1 MIISKLVHTRGFMVN
16 YKKGKELLQDLFVLE
31 LANNHL
37 GSIDRGKN
45 IISQYSKVVRFNK
58 IKAAIKLQIRDVDN
72 FIHDDYKEDKKSRY
86 ITKTLLTKLSK
97 DDYKQ
102 LSSKIIS
109 SGCIAMATPFDEKS
123 VDTCVELEY
132 PIIKIASSDANDW
145 PLIEAIA
152 SKKIPTIVSTGGMSE
167 LDIDNISEYFN
178 NRDIPLAINHC
189 VSLYP
194 SEDHELELDQI
205 DYLKN
210 RYINN
215 IIGFSSHE
223 YHNWTNS
230 MIASYAKGA
239 RTWERHID
247 IDYDGV
253 QVSKY
258 NSLPDNIHEWF
269 QAYLKAREIC
279 GGNSSSRRVI
289 SKKETVYLDELVR
302 GIYLRKDLPEGTKI
316 SSANF
321 NKYFKLAI
329 PLLKGQLSC
338 REIVNDTIILRDLHV
353 NEPLKIDDIDSPYSK
368 SENLR
373 KIINN
378 RGT

>member
-1 MIISKLVHTRGFMVN
+1 MVKMSN
-16 YKKGKELLQDLFVLE
+16 YKKGKELLNDLFVLE

-37 GSIDRGKN
+37 GDLERGMK
-45 IISQYSKVVRFNK
+45 IISQYSKVVRYNK

-72 FIHDDYKEDKKSRY
+72 FIHDDYKNYEKSRY
-86 ITKTLLTKLSK
+86 ISKTILTKLSK
-97 DDYKQ
+97 DEYKA
-102 LSSKIIS
+102 LSDKIIN

-123 VDTCVELEY
+123 VDLCEELEY

-145 PLIEAIA
+145 PLIEAVA
-152 SKKIPTIVSTGGMSE
+152 AKKIPTIVSTGGMTE
-167 LDIDNISEYFN
+167 LDIDNIVDYFN
-178 NRDIPLAINHC
+178 SRNVPLAVNHC

-210 RYINN
+210 RYPDN

-247 IDYDGV
+247 IDDNDV
-253 QVSKY
+253 KVSKY
-258 NSLPDNIHEWF
+258 NSLPDNVHEWF

-279 GGNSSSRRVI
+279 GGNSTSRRII

-302 GIYLRKDLPEGTKI
+302 GIYARKDIPEGTKI
-316 SSANF
+316 SSNNF
-321 NKYFKLAI
+321 NDFFKLAI
-329 PLLKGQLSC
+329 PLVKGQLSC
-338 REIVNDTIILRDLHV
+338 REIVNDTVILKDLSV
-353 NEPLKIDDIDSPYSK
+353 NKPLMIDDIDSPYSK
-368 SENLR
+368 SENL
-373 KIINN
+373 KNIINN
-378 RGT
+378 RGIN

>member
-1 MIISKLVHTRGFMVN
+1 
-16 YKKGKELLQDLFVLE
+16 
-31 LANNHL
+31 
-37 GSIDRGKN
+37 
-45 IISQYSKVVRFNK
+45 
-58 IKAAIKLQIRDVDN
+58 
-72 FIHDDYKEDKKSRY
+72 
-86 ITKTLLTKLSK
+86 
-97 DDYKQ
+97 
-102 LSSKIIS
+102 
-109 SGCIAMATPFDEKS
+109 
-123 VDTCVELEY
+123 
-132 PIIKIASSDANDW
+132 
-145 PLIEAIA
+145 
-152 SKKIPTIVSTGGMSE
+152 
-167 LDIDNISEYFN
+167 
-178 NRDIPLAINHC
+178 
-189 VSLYP
+189 
-194 SEDHELELDQI
+194 
-205 DYLKN
+205 
-210 RYINN
+210 
-215 IIGFSSHE
+215 
-223 YHNWTNS
+223 